1 MVVQILAKSNLD
13 QLIIGDFRIIKL
25 SRLDL
30 RRQLNIRDECD
41 INENSLNL
49 DLDLHLHFFLCFRH

>member
-1 MVVQILAKSNLD
+1 MNNQTYIYLD

-30 RRQLNIRDECD
+30 RRPLSIRDECD

-49 DLDLHLHFFLCFRH
+49 DLDFFLCFRH